1 MLLLLPFV
9 SSSLLLPAGRSV
21 RLPESSKIAR
31 SSASRTRNSFPNG
44 PARQVDAN
52 AGSATQ
58 VWLAS
63 PKVAARAGR
72 VEALLEAGAP
82 LEAANGSCFTPL
94 DRAILMGNVELVKA
108 LREATNGSCS
118 MPLEGAILVGNVELV
133 KALLYVGASLEAED
147 ASSPTLLKYAIRRGN
162 VEVIQALQD
171 SVSRGLITLKRGDAA
186 AILDAVAPLKA
197 EDMNSLTPLESAVG
211 RGNVEMVETLIE
223 ALIEAEDANFI
234 TMIEISITPL
244 RSAISSGNVEAV
256 KSLLEAGMP
265 LEAEDASFVPPL
277 RSAVDH
283 GNPEVVKALI
293 DAGASL
299 EVGPDYRMP
308 ILNSAI
314 RSGNVEVVKTLIDA
328 GASLGWQGVGD
339 STPLSHAMLGGKVNV
354 IKVVLVASL
363 RSLTAHPLKFAF
375 LLILWLAALKDS
387 FANGNGNG
395 TVALIYFLIY
405 FL

>member
-1 MLLLLPFV
+1 M
-9 SSSLLLPAGRSV
+9 
-21 RLPESSKIAR
+21 
-31 SSASRTRNSFPNG
+31 
-44 PARQVDAN
+44 
-52 AGSATQ
+52 
-58 VWLAS
+58 AS

-118 MPLEGAILVGNVELV
+118 APLEGAILMGNVELV

-171 SVSRGLITLKRGDAA
+171 SVNRGLITLKRGDAA
-186 AILDAVAPLKA
+186 AILDAVASLKA
-197 EDMNSLTPLESAVG
+197 EDLNSLTPLESAVR

-223 ALIEAEDANFI
+223 ALIEAEDAI
-234 TMIEISITPL
+234 HITPL

-256 KSLLEAGMP
+256 KALLKAGMP
-265 LEAEDASFVPPL
+265 LEGEDASSLTPL
-277 RSAVDH
+277 KSAVYH

-299 EVGPDYRMP
+299 EVGPTDYGMP
-308 ILNSAI
+308 VLNSAI
-314 RSGNVEVVKTLIDA
+314 RSGNVEAVKTLIDA
-328 GASLGWQGVGD
+328 GASLGWQGVGN
-339 STPLSHAMLGGKVNV
+339 STPLSHAMLEGKVNV

-363 RSLTAHPLKFAF
+363 RSLTAQPLRFAF
-375 LLILWLAALKDS
+375 LLILWLAALKDF

>member
-133 KALLYVGASLEAED
+133 KALLYVGASLETED
-147 ASSPTLLKYAIRRGN
+147 ASSLT
-162 VEVIQALQD
+162 
-171 SVSRGLITLKRGDAA
+171 
-186 AILDAVAPLKA
+186 
-197 EDMNSLTPLESAVG
+197 TPLNTAIILK
-211 RGNVEMVETLIE
+211 NVPV
-223 ALIEAEDANFI
+223 
-234 TMIEISITPL
+234 
-244 RSAISSGNVEAV
+244 V
-256 KSLLEAGMP
+256 KALLEAGASP
-265 LEAEDASFVPPL
+265 EAEGANTPL
-277 RSAVDH
+277 NIAIH
-283 GNPEVVKALI
+283 QGNVEIIEILI

-299 EVGPDYRMP
+299 APDV
-308 ILNSAI
+308 NSPTPLDIAI
-314 RSGNVEVVKTLIDA
+314 HEKNVEVIEILIDA
-328 GASLGWQGVGD
+328 GASLAPD
-339 STPLSHAMLGGKVNV
+339 ASSSTPLEHAIYYENVDVIQALLDAGASLDSPRFGATTPLLNAMIGGNVNV
-354 IKVVLVASL
+354 IKQVLLASL
-363 RSLTAHPLKFAF
+363 TTRPLMFAS
-375 LLILWLAALKDS
+375 LLILWLASLDS
-387 FANGNGNG
+387 SLANGSLSPILQAFNLQFYIVELRNFISRRTSDGPELLLCAA
-395 TVALIYFLIY
+395 VCYY
-405 FL
+405 CYCCVC